1 MNPRDFHALAMGLAA
16 GTTPAEHRTAVG
28 RSYYAVFNV
37 AADLLREFGFR
48 IGRGAAAHG
57 EVQKCLYNS
66 GNPEVAY
73 VASELGV
80 LHSWRNRADYQL
92 DKGDVE
98 FPINATQAVELA
110 GELISV
116 LDRVASDANRLQIQ
130 SAIAAWRRANGY
142 P

>member
-1 MNPRDFHALAMGLAA
+1 MNARDFHELAVRLAA
-16 GTTPAEHRTAVG
+16 GNSAAEHRAAVG

-37 AADLLREFGFR
+37 ADLLREFGFR
-48 IGRGAAAHG
+48 VGRGAAAHG

-66 GNPEVAY
+66 GDADITH

-80 LHSWRNRADYQL
+80 LHALRNRADYQL

-98 FPINATQAVELA
+98 FPANATQSVDLAVELIA
-110 GELISV
+110 I
-116 LDRVASDANRLQIQ
+116 LDRAGVGPNRPQIQ
-130 SAIAAWRRANGY
+130 ATIAAWRRANGY